1 MVAIIKWTCDQPKNP
16 KECPSPSPRGGTSKK
31 ALARPT
37 RSVSSRPGRIIR
49 AGVIRRLEINIIE
62 AFAKM
67 PASRQFIQ

>member
-16 KECPSPSPRGGTSKK
+16 KECPSPSPRGGVLEKSID
-31 ALARPT
+31 RPT
-37 RSVSSRPGRIIR
+37 RPVSSRPGRIIR

-62 AFAKM
+62 AFTEM